1 MTKNDLINE
10 LHSLKID
17 LKYLKKDLEF
27 RMKCNDI
34 PATISKYE
42 NDDHQYAAQSGAF
55 QAMVDMDNLTYKRA
69 IESINKMIGNEEA

>member
-27 RMKCNDI
+27 RMKHNDI
-34 PATISKYE
+34 PATIAKYE
-42 NDDHQYAAQSGAF
+42 DMDHKHAWQSGAF

-69 IESINKMIGNEEA
+69 IESIDKMIGNEEA

>member
-27 RMKCNDI
+27 RMKHNDI
-34 PATISKYE
+34 PATIAKYE

-69 IESINKMIGNEEA
+69 IESIDKMIGNEEA

>member
-17 LKYLKKDLEF
+17 LKYLRKDLEF
-27 RMKCNDI
+27 RMKGDDI
-34 PATISKYE
+34 PATIAKYE